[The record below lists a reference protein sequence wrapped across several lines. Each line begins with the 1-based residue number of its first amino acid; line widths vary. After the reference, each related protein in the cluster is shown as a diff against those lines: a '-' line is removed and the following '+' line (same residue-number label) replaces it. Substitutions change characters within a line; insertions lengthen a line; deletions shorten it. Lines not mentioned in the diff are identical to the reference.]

1 MKKKKNKIKEKTFN
15 YKLSKS
21 YRISEKGN
29 KAIELKIC

>member
-1 MKKKKNKIKEKTFN
+1 MKKKQNKGKNFN